1 MTQPVLHQRVTL
13 KRGIAELRLQAG
25 DVAFLVDTVPHP
37 TCGELGGVIEV
48 FNALGDSMAV
58 ATVPLS
64 DLEPLAADEV
74 LAVRRLKD
82 TTPSP

>member
-13 KRGIAELRLQAG
+13 KRGIAELRLQDG

-37 TCGELGGVIEV
+37 TGGELGGVIEV